1 MDFFENDYLTR
12 LDLNEVSLISTDQ
25 PGFYIEENDDE
36 EAEYSIK
43 IYGPVTK
50 QAYLSKD
57 KINQTTE
64 FAGLAPLRKVPQEM
78 FTVNITSLKFPV
90 AWAHK
95 NNGKGFIRV
104 RLTQALGKDLEKD
117 ANDKDFEMDPQK

>member
-1 MDFFENDYLTR
+1 
-12 LDLNEVSLISTDQ
+12 
-25 PGFYIEENDDE
+25 
-36 EAEYSIK
+36 
-43 IYGPVTK
+43 
-50 QAYLSKD
+50 
-57 KINQTTE
+57 
-64 FAGLAPLRKVPQEM
+64 M

-90 AWAHK
+90 EWAHK